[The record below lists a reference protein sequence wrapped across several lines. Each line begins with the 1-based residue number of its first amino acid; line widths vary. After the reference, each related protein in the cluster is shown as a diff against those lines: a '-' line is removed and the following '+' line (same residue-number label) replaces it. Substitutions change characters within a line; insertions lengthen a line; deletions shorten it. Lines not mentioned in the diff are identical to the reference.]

1 MTANSNDSNDSKTD
15 LIANIKINSTTFEL
29 SLKDEFIVLSHAMMD
44 DILFPQTISIFNIIH
59 EHFGD
64 VHIECSYQNPIL
76 VSLS

>member
-1 MTANSNDSNDSKTD
+1 MTANSNDSKTD

-29 SLKDEFIVLSHAMMD
+29 SLKDESIMLSNSMMD
-44 DILFPQTISIFNIIH
+44 DILFPQTMSIFNIIY

-76 VSLS
+76 ISLS